1 MNKKAI
7 YYDKATKLTRAD
19 YFKISCSFQTTI
31 FYSLKNL
38 VPLSV
43 S

>member
-1 MNKKAI
+1 MNKKAT
-7 YYDKATKLTRAD
+7 YCDKARISTRAG
-19 YFKISCSFQTTI
+19 YFKISHSFSTSI